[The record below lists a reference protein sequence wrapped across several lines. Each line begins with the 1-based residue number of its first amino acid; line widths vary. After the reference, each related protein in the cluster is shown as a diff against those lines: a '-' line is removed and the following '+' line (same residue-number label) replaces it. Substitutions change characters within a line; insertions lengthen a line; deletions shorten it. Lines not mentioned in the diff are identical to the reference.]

1 MCGSALDFP
10 QSVTTLE
17 VTGGFRST
25 AKRRSLVDTLGSVV
39 KPLLILYKVRKGT
52 PDSFAS
58 CRCCFIDKP
67 CKALNRRLAVVIGTI
82 IPLSGNTYNQKMG
95 IPQFFDV
102 VENSDMTTQDY
113 RRRNLAQAL
122 TDKKV
127 SKAEFSR
134 MAT

>member
-1 MCGSALDFP
+1 M
-10 QSVTTLE
+10 
-17 VTGGFRST
+17 
-25 AKRRSLVDTLGSVV
+25 
-39 KPLLILYKVRKGT
+39 
-52 PDSFAS
+52 
-58 CRCCFIDKP
+58 
-67 CKALNRRLAVVIGTI
+67 VIGTI